1 MTDEDAIRTLIADW
15 HRFSAAGDLQNVLRL
30 MSDDVVF
37 LTPGH
42 EPMIGRGT
50 FARLS
55 EGMQDQVRFESTFEI
70 EEVRVVGS
78 LAYTRTFLKVTT
90 IPRTGA
96 APTRRS
102 GRTLS
107 ILEKQP
113 DGSWLLIR
121 DANLLTV
128 D

>member
-37 LTPGH
+37 LTAGR
-42 EPMIGRGT
+42 EPMIGRRT
-50 FARLS
+50 FEQLS
-55 EGMQDQVRFESTFEI
+55 AGMQGQVRFESSCEI

-90 IPRTGA
+90 FPSSGA

-113 DGSWLLIR
+113 DGSWLMTR

>member
-1 MTDEDAIRTLIADW
+1 MTDEDAIRVLIADW

-30 MSDDVVF
+30 MSDAVVF
-37 LTPGH
+37 LTAGH

-50 FARLS
+50 FEKLS
-55 EGMQDQVRFESTFEI
+55 EGTQDQVRFESTYEI

-78 LAYTRTFLKVTT
+78 LAFTRTFLNVTT
-90 IPRTGA
+90 IPSSGT

-113 DGSWLLIR
+113 DGSWLMIR